1 MTSGAMTTLPASL
14 MAAVSHAI
22 TDWEDGVR
30 LARLWAGEA
39 ALWTGADEGEW
50 LGWLRLPT
58 DQSADLS
65 RLQSVSSARLAD
77 DFDDALLVGM
87 GGSSLCPDVFRKT
100 FRDISGALK
109 LHVLD
114 STDPA
119 QILACE
125 RRLDLSRTLFI
136 VSSKSGTTLESNLL
150 FRYFFHRVES
160 RVAHGRVGERFIA
173 VTDPG
178 SSLDD
183 LAREY
188 CFREVF
194 HGRSN
199 IGGRYS
205 ALSDFGIVPAAAA
218 GIDVD
223 RLLARAAQMQRRCDE
238 HVPVRLNPG
247 AMLGLTLGVAAL
259 TGRDKLTLVTSQTV
273 AAFGGWVEQLVAEST
288 GKEGRGIIP
297 IEGERLAEPD
307 AYPTDRVFVQVRDE
321 EAIDPEQ
328 DEALDRLAGGGHP
341 VLRISLQDRY
351 DIAAEFFRWEF
362 ATAVMGALLH
372 VNPFDQPD
380 VEASKAE
387 ARALTQAFDASGALP
402 AERPLATDV
411 HSGLAVFADAANA
424 TVVGRAAATV
434 SEIVTAHCARLTDGD
449 YFGVLAYI
457 EMNELHATLLQELR
471 HGIRDATG
479 NATCVGFGP
488 RFLHSTGQAHK
499 GGPNTGVFLQIT
511 CDDEPDVGV
520 PGESYT
526 FGAVKA
532 AQAQGDLRVLGSRGR
547 KAIRVHISGDLA
559 EGLREVVALVNR
571 AVGARER

>member
-1 MTSGAMTTLPASL
+1 MRDSGP
-14 MAAVSHAI
+14 
-22 TDWEDGVR
+22 VR
-30 LARLWAGEA
+30 PPCGPVQTKES
-39 ALWTGADEGEW
+39 G

-58 DQSADLS
+58 DQGADLS

-77 DFDDALLVGM
+77 DFDDALVVGM
-87 GGSSLCPDVFRKT
+87 GGCSLCPDVFRKT

-173 VTDPG
+173 VTDHG

-188 CFREVF
+188 RFREVF

-218 GIDVD
+218 GIEVD
-223 RLLARAAQMQRRCDE
+223 RLLARAAQMQRQCDE

-273 AAFGGWVEQLVAEST
+273 CGV
-288 GKEGRGIIP
+288 R
-297 IEGERLAEPD
+297 RL
-307 AYPTDRVFVQVRDE
+307 
-321 EAIDPEQ
+321 
-328 DEALDRLAGGGHP
+328 
-341 VLRISLQDRY
+341 
-351 DIAAEFFRWEF
+351 
-362 ATAVMGALLH
+362 
-372 VNPFDQPD
+372 
-380 VEASKAE
+380 
-387 ARALTQAFDASGALP
+387 
-402 AERPLATDV
+402 
-411 HSGLAVFADAANA
+411 
-424 TVVGRAAATV
+424 GRAARRGVDGERGPGNHSDRGGETCR
-434 SEIVTAHCARLTDGD
+434 TRRLPYGPS
-449 YFGVLAYI
+449 
-457 EMNELHATLLQELR
+457 LR
-471 HGIRDATG
+471 A
-479 NATCVGFGP
+479 
-488 RFLHSTGQAHK
+488 
-499 GGPNTGVFLQIT
+499 
-511 CDDEPDVGV
+511 
-520 PGESYT
+520 
-526 FGAVKA
+526 
-532 AQAQGDLRVLGSRGR
+532 GS
-547 KAIRVHISGDLA
+547 
-559 EGLREVVALVNR
+559 
-571 AVGARER
+571 